1 MAVAN
6 VVVDKG
12 DVVAPALGVA
22 LEAVQHG
29 GEELMGQAALGFV
42 HKKDAQI
49 VGAVGL

>member
-6 VVVDKG
+6 IVVDKG

-22 LEAVQHG
+22 LEAVQYG
-29 GEELMGQAALGFV
+29 AKELMGQAALGFV
-42 HKKDAQI
+42 HKKDAQV